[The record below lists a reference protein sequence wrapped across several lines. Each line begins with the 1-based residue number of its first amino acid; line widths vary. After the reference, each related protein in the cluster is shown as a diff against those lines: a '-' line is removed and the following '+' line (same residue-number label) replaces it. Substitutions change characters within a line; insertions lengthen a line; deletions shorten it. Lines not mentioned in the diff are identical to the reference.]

1 MLGEEKGI
9 FKEAHEGHI
18 DVYEIAALH
27 LSTK

>member
-9 FKEAHEGHI
+9 FKGAHGGHK